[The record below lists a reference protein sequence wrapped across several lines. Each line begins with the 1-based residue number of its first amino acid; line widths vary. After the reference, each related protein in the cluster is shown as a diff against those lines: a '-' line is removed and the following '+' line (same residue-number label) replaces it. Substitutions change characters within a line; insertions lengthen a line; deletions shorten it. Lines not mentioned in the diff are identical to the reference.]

1 LQQDVILKKKK
12 KKRPALCMEA
22 LKYLIQAEKMALILH
37 EQKRI
42 ACRDF
47 FSIGKA
53 RSKEG

>member
-1 LQQDVILKKKK
+1 
-12 KKRPALCMEA
+12 MEA